1 MYLYAT
7 ASQTT
12 VSATIVREEGNVQ
25 QPIYFVSRI
34 LIDAKTRY
42 SLIEK
47 TTYVVVV
54 AARKLKPYFD
64 VHQII
69 VLTDLP
75 LEKSLDKIERSG
87 RLAKWAVELNGYG
100 IKYQARIAIK
110 GQALAD
116 IFTKC
121 THNLELKKDIAVW
134 QLLTN
139 GSSRNVGAGAVVVL
153 ISPERKTIE

>member
-1 MYLYAT
+1 MYLYAA

-34 LIDAKTRY
+34 LVDAVTRY

-47 TTYVVVV
+47 TTYVVLV

-64 VHQII
+64 AHHVI

-75 LEKSLDKIERSG
+75 LEKSLNKIERSG
-87 RLAKWAVELNGYG
+87 RLAKWAIELNG
-100 IKYQARIAIK
+100 
-110 GQALAD
+110 
-116 IFTKC
+116 
-121 THNLELKKDIAVW
+121 
-134 QLLTN
+134 
-139 GSSRNVGAGAVVVL
+139 
-153 ISPERKTIE
+153 